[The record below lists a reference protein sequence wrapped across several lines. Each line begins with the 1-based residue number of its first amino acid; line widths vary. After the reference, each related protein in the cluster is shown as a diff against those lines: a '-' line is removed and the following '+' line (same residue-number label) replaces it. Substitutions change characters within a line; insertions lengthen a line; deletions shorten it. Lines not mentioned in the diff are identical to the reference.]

1 MRVILG
7 LLGIALQR
15 QRQDLANE
23 REEGDGIFRGLLF
36 EVLLT
41 ALGLGTSCGIKPRST
56 TRAIRDAVFELFN
69 LGMMIVV
76 SVVGS

>member
-41 ALGLGTSCGIKPRST
+41 ALGLERSEDHFLEISGQLV
-56 TRAIRDAVFELFN
+56 R
-69 LGMMIVV
+69 
-76 SVVGS
+76 

>member
-7 LLGIALQR
+7 LLGITLQR

-23 REEGDGIFRGLLF
+23 REEGDRIFRGLLF

-41 ALGLGTSCGIKPRST
+41 ALGLERSEDHFLEISGQLV
-56 TRAIRDAVFELFN
+56 R
-69 LGMMIVV
+69 
-76 SVVGS
+76 